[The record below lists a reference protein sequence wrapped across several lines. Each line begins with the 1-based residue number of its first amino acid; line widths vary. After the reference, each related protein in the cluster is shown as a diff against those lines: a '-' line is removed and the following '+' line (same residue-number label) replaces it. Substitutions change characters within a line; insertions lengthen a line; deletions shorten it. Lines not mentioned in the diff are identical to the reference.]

1 MILSALWLKKPNL
14 SSKQP
19 LLHMELYFATSLAT
33 REDPDLLDDT
43 EIDDDEL
50 LVEDGVDSKIFEA
63 LGFQTMQD
71 IQEMSGDGRC
81 GPYGQRPKSNWFPA
95 SLSSPS
101 QDFRMTF
108 QYVLC
113 QFFLNWV

>member
-1 MILSALWLKKPNL
+1 MVKKTKSEQQATL
-14 SSKQP
+14 ASI
-19 LLHMELYFATSLAT
+19 MELYFATSLAT

-43 EIDDDEL
+43 EIDDDEF

-63 LGFQTMQD
+63 LGFQTMLD

-95 SLSSPS
+95 SLSSHS
-101 QDFRMTF
+101 QDFHRTF
-108 QYVLC
+108 RYVLC
-113 QFFLNWV
+113 QFFFHNWV